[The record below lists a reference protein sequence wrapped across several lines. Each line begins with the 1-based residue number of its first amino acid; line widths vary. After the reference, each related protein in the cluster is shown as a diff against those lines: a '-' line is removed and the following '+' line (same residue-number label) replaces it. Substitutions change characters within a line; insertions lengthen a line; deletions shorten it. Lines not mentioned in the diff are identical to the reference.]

1 MNRRIYLSLGLLS
14 ASLIAFQLALMQLIS
29 TVQWNHFA
37 YMVISIALL
46 GFGASGTL
54 LSFTRKWFERHA
66 KFALYLLMILT
77 GVSMSGII
85 LFSSAFFGKFDTY
98 LIFIDFS
105 NTKYLFLSY
114 FSFFIPF
121 FFGALAIGLI
131 YTQYVSRIGTMYF
144 ADLLGSGIGGVFLL
158 ILLWVFYPA
167 QLPAAV
173 AILPIVAGILIIP
186 QRWFKRLIAP
196 SLLLLFLPVYLIVFP
211 SQLPVSEFKGVS
223 RALNMPDSEIYMQMK
238 SPYGHIQ
245 VVESPW
251 LRYAPGLSL
260 SFTDEIPVSD
270 ALYINGNWFG
280 PITDRTKSEKTH
292 FLDYTTHNLAYVIA
306 KPSTVLILDGRTGL
320 HAGHALWNGALEV
333 TFVEENREVL
343 DLLKNELA
351 FKIDSLFSGPKIKPI
366 SLHARSFLLA
376 DTSRYNLVVLP
387 PIESFGGSSG
397 VNALE
402 EQYLLTLDAMDDIWE
417 HLSDNGMIEVTSW
430 MDYPVRNPLKI
441 LATLVQTLERKG
453 YMNIEQHLV
462 AIRSWGSISFI
473 VKKEPFSTDEVARIR
488 DFCEQMYFDP
498 VLLPGIDPD
507 ERSTFNHLEDNSFFT
522 YIDQIVSAERDTLYK
537 NYDFNIKPATD
548 SKPYFSQFLKLNRL
562 NKLRRLF
569 GQEAVPFLEI
579 GYFIT
584 LLTFVQISLIAFILI
599 IVPLFFKKWKGKGK
613 TYTLLHFSGIGIGF
627 MFVEIIF
634 IQQFILY
641 FGNPVIAASAVLS
654 GMLISSGIGSL
665 MSSRLKNS
673 NKTVLVVLSVVI
685 LFILLYAFILTPL
698 LRASI
703 GLPFFLKIL
712 FSILLI
718 SPVAFFMGM
727 PFPIGLKH
735 LDKNNNTLIPWAW
748 GVNGCF
754 SVISTVLA
762 TIIAV
767 EAGYFWVML
776 LASVAYGLAL
786 LANIFEERQAPIK

>member
-1 MNRRIYLSLGLLS
+1 MNKRIYLSLGLLS

-29 TVQWNHFA
+29 AVQWNHFA

-54 LSFTRKWFERHA
+54 LAFTRKWFERHA
-66 KFALYLLMILT
+66 AFALYVLMILT
-77 GVSMSGII
+77 GVAMSGII
-85 LFSSAFFGKFDTY
+85 LFSSALFGKFDTY
-98 LIFIDFS
+98 LIFVDLS
-105 NTKYLFLSY
+105 NIKYLFLSY
-114 FSFFIPF
+114 LSFFIPF
-121 FFGALAIGLI
+121 FLGALAIGLI

-144 ADLLGSGIGGVFLL
+144 ADLLGSGLGGILLL

-167 QLPAAV
+167 QLPAVV

-186 QRWFKRLIAP
+186 KAWFKRLIVP
-196 SLLLLFLPVYLIVFP
+196 SLLLLLLPLYLIIFP
-211 SQLPVSEFKGVS
+211 SQLPVSEFKGIS
-223 RALNMPDSEIYMQMK
+223 SALNMPESEIYMERK

-245 VVESPW
+245 VVKAPSF
-251 LRYAPGLSL
+251 RNAPGLSL
-260 SFTDEIPVSD
+260 SFTGDIPVGDIIYS
-270 ALYINGNWFG
+270 NGDWFG
-280 PITDRTKSEKTH
+280 PLTDRTKGDETH

-306 KPSTVLILDGRTGL
+306 EPTNVLILDGKTGL
-320 HAGHALWNGALEV
+320 HADHALWSGAEEV
-333 TFVEENREVL
+333 TIVEENKEAMS
-343 DLLKNELA
+343 LLKNELA
-351 FKIDSLFSGPKIKPI
+351 LKSGSLFSNSKLKSIN
-366 SLHARSFLLA
+366 SHSRSYLLA
-376 DTSRYNLVVLP
+376 DDSHYDLIVLP

-402 EQYLLTLDAMDDIWE
+402 EQYLLTLDAMSDVWD
-417 HLSDNGMIEVTSW
+417 HLSDSGMIEVTSW
-430 MDYPVRNPLKI
+430 MDYPVRNPLKV
-441 LATLVQTLERKG
+441 LATLVETLERKG
-453 YMNIEQHLV
+453 NRDIEQHLV
-462 AIRSWGSISFI
+462 AIRSWGTISF
-473 VKKEPFSTDEVARIR
+473 VLKKSPFSTDDVARIR

-498 VLLPGIDPD
+498 VLLPGIDPA
-507 ERSTFNHLEDNSFFT
+507 ERSAFNHLEDDSFFS
-522 YIDQIVSAERDTLYK
+522 YVDQIVSSEREAFYK
-537 NYDFNIKPATD
+537 DYDFNINPATD
-548 SKPYFSQFLKLNRL
+548 NKPYFSQFLKFSRL
-562 NKLRRLF
+562 NKMRDLF
-569 GQEAVPFLEI
+569 GQGAVPFLEI

-584 LLTFVQISLIAFILI
+584 LLTFVQITLIAFILI
-599 IVPLFFKKWKGKGK
+599 VFPLFFTKWKGRGK
-613 TYTLLHFSGIGIGF
+613 AYTLLHFSGIGIGF

-665 MSSRLKNS
+665 VSSRLKNS
-673 NKTVLVVLSVVI
+673 NRTVLVVLSLVIFFI
-685 LFILLYAFILTPL
+685 LFYAFILTPL

-703 GLPFFLKIL
+703 NLPFFLKIL

-735 LDKNNNTLIPWAW
+735 LDEQNNTLIPWAW

-767 EAGYFWVML
+767 EAGFLWVML

-786 LANIFEERQAPIK
+786 VANVFR

>member
-1 MNRRIYLSLGLLS
+1 MNRKIYLSLGLLS

-29 TVQWNHFA
+29 AVQWNHFA

-54 LSFTRKWFERHA
+54 LALTRKWFERHA
-66 KFALYLLMILT
+66 EFALYLLMILT

-85 LFSSAFFGKFDTY
+85 LFSSALFGKFDTY
-98 LIFIDFS
+98 LIFVDLS
-105 NTKYLFLSY
+105 NVKYLVLSY

-131 YTQYVSRIGTMYF
+131 YIQYVNRIGTMYF
-144 ADLLGSGIGGVFLL
+144 ADLLGSGLGGIFLL
-158 ILLWVFYPA
+158 LLLWLFYPA

-173 AILPIVAGILIIP
+173 SILPIIAGILIIP
-186 QRWFKRLIAP
+186 KSWARRLIIP
-196 SLLLLFLPVYLIVFP
+196 SLLLLLLPIYLIISP
-211 SQLPVSEFKGVS
+211 SKLPVSEFKGVS
-223 RALNMPDSEIYMQMK
+223 GALNMPESKIYMEEK

-245 VVESPW
+245 VIESPS

-260 SFTDEIPVSD
+260 SFTEDIPVSD

-280 PITDRTKSEKTH
+280 PLTDRTENNKIH
-292 FLDYTTHNLAYVIA
+292 FLDYTTHNLAYVISE
-306 KPSTVLILDGRTGL
+306 PGSVLILDGRTGL
-320 HAGHALWNGALEV
+320 HADHALWNGASKV
-333 TFVEENREVL
+333 TFVEENKKVL

-351 FKIDSLFSGPKIKPI
+351 FKIDSLFSDPKLTSI
-366 SLHARSFLLA
+366 SLHSRSFLLS
-376 DTSRYNLVVLP
+376 DTSHYDLIVLP

-402 EQYLLTLDAMDDIWE
+402 EQYILTLDAMNDIWD
-417 HLSDNGMIEVTSW
+417 HLNDSGMIEVTSW

-441 LATLVQTLERKG
+441 LATLVETLEKKG
-453 YMNIEQHLV
+453 YMEIEQHLI
-462 AIRSWGSISFI
+462 AIRSWGTISF
-473 VKKEPFSTDEVARIR
+473 VLKKSPFTADEVSRVR
-488 DFCEQMYFDP
+488 DFCELMYFDP
-498 VLLPGIDPD
+498 VLLPGIDSS
-507 ERSTFNHLEDNSFFT
+507 ERSAFNHLEDSGFFSSV
-522 YIDQIVSAERDTLYK
+522 DQIVSPERASFYK
-537 NYDFNIKPATD
+537 NYDFNIHPATD
-548 SKPYFSQFLKLNRL
+548 SKPYFSQFLKLARL
-562 NKLRRLF
+562 NKLRDMF
-569 GQEAVPFLEI
+569 GQGALPFLEI

-584 LLTFVQISLIAFILI
+584 LLTFIQISLIAFILI
-599 IVPLFFKKWKGKGK
+599 ILPLFFTKWKGKGK
-613 TYTLLHFSGIGIGF
+613 VYTLFHFSGIGIGF

-665 MSSRLKNS
+665 ISSRFKNS
-673 NKTVLVVLSVVI
+673 NRSLLVILSLVI
-685 LFILLYAFILTPL
+685 LFILFYAFILTPL

-703 GLPFFLKIL
+703 SLPFSLKII

-727 PFPIGLKH
+727 PFPIGLKQLNEH
-735 LDKNNNTLIPWAW
+735 NNTLIPWAW
-748 GVNGCF
+748 GINGCF

-767 EAGYFWVML
+767 EAGFLWVML
-776 LASVAYGLAL
+776 LASLAYGFAL
-786 LANIFEERQAPIK
+786 VANVFR

>member
-29 TVQWNHFA
+29 AVQWSYFA

-54 LSFTRKWFERHA
+54 LALTRKWFERYA
-66 KFALYLLMILT
+66 KFALYLLMLLT

-85 LFSSAFFGKFDTY
+85 LFSSVLFGKFDTY
-98 LIFIDFS
+98 LIFVDFS

-131 YTQYVSRIGTMYF
+131 YIQYVNRIGTMYF
-144 ADLLGSGIGGVFLL
+144 ADLLGSGLGGVFLL
-158 ILLWVFYPA
+158 ALLWLLYPA

-173 AILPIVAGILIIP
+173 SILPIVAGILIIP
-186 QRWFKRLIAP
+186 KSWVKRLIIP
-196 SLLLLFLPVYLIVFP
+196 SLLLLLLPVYLIIFP
-211 SQLPVSEFKGVS
+211 SELPVSEFKSISG
-223 RALNMPDSEIYMQMK
+223 ALNMPGSEIYMERK

-245 VVESPW
+245 VMENPS

-260 SFTDEIPVSD
+260 SFTEDIPVSD
-270 ALYINGNWFG
+270 ALYVNGNWFG
-280 PITDRTKSEKTH
+280 PLVDRTEHGKVH
-292 FLDYTTHNLAYVIA
+292 FLDYTTHNLAYVISE
-306 KPSTVLILDGRTGL
+306 PTNVLILDGGTGL
-320 HAGHALWNGALEV
+320 HADHALWNGASRI
-333 TFVEENREVL
+333 TFVEENKKVL

-351 FKIDSLFSGPKIKPI
+351 FKVDSLFSNPKIKPI
-366 SLHARSFLLA
+366 GLHSRSFLLA
-376 DTSRYNLVVLP
+376 DTSHYDLIVLP

-402 EQYLLTLDAMDDIWE
+402 EQYILTLDAMSNIWN
-417 HLSDNGMIEVTSW
+417 HLSDSGMIEVTSW

-441 LATLVQTLERKG
+441 LATLVETLEKKG
-453 YMNIEQHLV
+453 HMEIERHLV
-462 AIRSWGSISFI
+462 AIRSWGTISF
-473 VKKEPFSTDEVARIR
+473 VLKKSPFLPDEVSKIK
-488 DFCEQMYFDP
+488 DFCELMYFDT
-498 VLLPGIDPD
+498 VLLPGIVST
-507 ERSTFNHLEDNSFFT
+507 ERSVFNHLEDSSFFSSV
-522 YIDQIVSAERDTLYK
+522 DQIVSPERSSFYK
-537 NYDFNIKPATD
+537 NYDFNIRPATD
-548 SKPYFSQFLKLNRL
+548 NKPYFYQFLKLNRL
-562 NKLRRLF
+562 RKLRDLF
-569 GQEAVPFLEI
+569 GQGAVPFLEI

-584 LLTFVQISLIAFILI
+584 LLTFIQISIIAFILI
-599 IVPLFFKKWKGKGK
+599 ILPLFFTKWKGKGEGK
-613 TYTLLHFSGIGIGF
+613 VYTLFHFSGIGIGF

-641 FGNPVIAASAVLS
+641 FGNPVIAASTVLS

-665 MSSRLKNS
+665 VSSRLKNN
-673 NKTVLVVLSVVI
+673 NKSISVILSLVVFFI
-685 LFILLYAFILTPL
+685 LFYAFILTPA

-703 GLPFFLKIL
+703 SLPFSLKIL

-727 PFPIGLKH
+727 PFPIGLKY
-735 LDKNNNTLIPWAW
+735 LDEHNNTLIPWAW
-748 GVNGCF
+748 GINGCF
-754 SVISTVLA
+754 SVISTVMA

-776 LASVAYGLAL
+776 LASLAYGLAL
-786 LANIFEERQAPIK
+786 AANVFRKGSR